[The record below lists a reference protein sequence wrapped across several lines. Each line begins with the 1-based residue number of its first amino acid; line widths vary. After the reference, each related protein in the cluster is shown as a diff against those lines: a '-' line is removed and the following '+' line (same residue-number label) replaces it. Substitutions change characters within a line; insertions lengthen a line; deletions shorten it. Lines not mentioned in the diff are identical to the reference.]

1 MLHCITRS
9 ALIAALSTSL
19 LALPVPLHA
28 QVAALSSAS
37 APAAAAVADPHQ
49 EAMSAIL
56 ASADETIIIDN
67 FVRTFA
73 AELPKADPRIATLEA
88 QKPGLAL
95 AIAEG
100 LRPVFKPFS
109 ERITGEFRGKV
120 VALMRETLTGDE
132 AQSVA
137 IIFSSPAMKKMMRIA
152 VSNYTQTNVL
162 REAMRGDGTVTAQA
176 ADADN
181 RAAVRAAMEEMT
193 PADFAEL
200 AKLPMNPALGRK
212 LQQLQ
217 PRITALRIAMENAE
231 LLPQEEQMIQDAV
244 EAAMVKFLADA
255 K

>member
-1 MLHCITRS
+1 MLHRMNRP
-9 ALIAALSTSL
+9 ALIVTLCASL
-19 LALPVPLHA
+19 VALPVPLHA
-28 QVAALSSAS
+28 QAA
-37 APAAAAVADPHQ
+37 APAPVTAAVADPYQ
-49 EAMSAIL
+49 AAMAAIL
-56 ASADETIIIDN
+56 ASADENIIIDN

-73 AELPKADPRIATLEA
+73 AELPKADSRMAELEA

-100 LRPVFKPFS
+100 MRPVFKPFS
-109 ERITGEFRGKV
+109 ERITGEFRGQV
-120 VALMRETLTGDE
+120 VALMRENLTPDE
-132 AQSVA
+132 AQTIAVV
-137 IIFSSPAMKKMMRIA
+137 FSSPAMKKMMRIA
-152 VSNYTQTNVL
+152 VANYTQTNVL
-162 REAMRGDGTVTAQA
+162 RDAMRGDGTVTAQS

-181 RAAVRAAMEEMT
+181 RAAISAAMEEMT

-244 EAAMVKFLADA
+244 EAAMVKFLAA
-255 K
+255 EK